1 MKTVRN
7 LMVRFG
13 NMPMAWRRRLLLV
26 GLPAIGLIIGA
37 YFYIQSLFYAA
48 TDDAYVRDDKVY
60 VATEVSGRLVSLPV
74 HENQGIKAG
83 ALLLQLDEQPFRL
96 ALTAAEAHLASVKSD
111 LESLRAEYQQKQA
124 ELARANSDVAY
135 YQREYR
141 RSREL
146 AKPGFASASA
156 LDAARQH
163 LENAQLTVQVVQHA
177 LAVVQAKLGDDP
189 ERPIEQFSSYR
200 QAAAERDQDEL
211 RLQKTRVYAPMDAV
225 VGPLEIQPGDY
236 VPAGKALFAL
246 VSTSHYVEANLKET
260 ELADVRPG
268 QQAEVKVDA
277 YPGYVWKA
285 TVASISPASGSEF
298 SLLPPENSSGNWVK
312 VVQRIPVRLKLQAD
326 EGLPPLRSGMSANV
340 HIATSHPAPW
350 SSINAR

>member
-1 MKTVRN
+1 VRK
-7 LMVRFG
+7 LMTRFG
-13 NMPMAWRRRLLLV
+13 SMPMVWRRRLLLV
-26 GLPAIGLIIGA
+26 GLPAIGLIIGG
-37 YFYIQSLFYAA
+37 YFYIQSLFYAS
-48 TDDAYVRDDKVY
+48 TDDAYIKDDKVY
-60 VATEVSGRLVSLPV
+60 VATEVSGRLLSLPV
-74 HENQGIKAG
+74 HENERVKAG
-83 ALLLQLDEQPFRL
+83 TLLLQLDEQPFKLAVAADQARL
-96 ALTAAEAHLASVKSD
+96 AGIRSD

-135 YQREYR
+135 YQREYH

-163 LENAQLTVQVVQHA
+163 LEDAKLTVTVVQHA
-177 LAVVQAKLGDDP
+177 LAVVQAKLGDNPDK
-189 ERPIEQFSSYR
+189 PIEQFASYR

-211 RLQKTRVYAPMDAV
+211 RLQKTRVYAPMDGV

-236 VPAGKALFAL
+236 VPEGKSLFAL

-268 QQAEVKVDA
+268 QKAEVKVDA
-277 YPGYVWKA
+277 YPGDVWKA

-298 SLLPPENSSGNWVK
+298 SLLPPENASGNWVK
-312 VVQRIPVRLKLQAD
+312 VVQRVPVRLKLQKTD
-326 EGLPPLRSGMSANV
+326 GLPPLRSGMSV
-340 HIATSHPAPW
+340 HVRIAISHPAPW
-350 SSINAR
+350 TKSKTR